1 MKLTTQDN
9 FAEFE
14 ISETLGIVNGN
25 TVRTRGFG
33 HDFMAGLKNLVGG
46 EIGAYVEMLQ
56 KAREEAME
64 RMVANAEKLGADGI
78 VCIRITT
85 SSVMQGAS
93 EIMAFGTAVKF
104 K

>member
-9 FAEFE
+9 FVDFE
-14 ISETLGIVNGN
+14 ILETLGIVNGN

-46 EIGAYVEMLQ
+46 EINSYVEMLQ
-56 KAREEAME
+56 KAREMATE
-64 RMVANAEKLGADGI
+64 RMVESAEALGADGI
-78 VCIRITT
+78 VCVRFTT

-93 EIMAFGTAVKF
+93 EIMAFGTAVRF

>member
-9 FAEFE
+9 FTEFE

-46 EIGAYVEMLQ
+46 EINSYVEMLQ
-56 KAREEAME
+56 KAREMATE
-64 RMVANAEKLGADGI
+64 RMVKNAEALGADGI
-78 VCIRITT
+78 VCVRFTT

>member
-1 MKLTTQDN
+1 MKLTTQDS

-14 ISETLGIVNGN
+14 ISETIGIVNGN

-56 KAREEAME
+56 KAREEAIE

-78 VCIRITT
+78 VCVRITT